1 MPGFEL
7 IGKEEK
13 RELDNL
19 MDKSGILFRHGFDN
33 LRNGVYKTR
42 EFEKNFSN
50 QMNVQDALAVT
61 SGTAALLVALKAF
74 GIGQGDEVITQSFT
88 FVATVE
94 AIVESGAKPIICD
107 IDSTLNLDPEALEA
121 KISNKTKAIIVV
133 HMLGTPCNL
142 NPIIKIAEK
151 NKVNLEFEASVC
163 GGVPIIRSLKE
174 GLIANKIKKVF
185 GIFNGTSNY
194 ILSSMDKENKSFNE
208 VLKNAQRLGY
218 AESNP
223 TSDLNGDDVA
233 SKLKI
238 LSSLCFNSFLNK
250 NIHVEG
256 IKDID
261 KDDIKYA
268 KKLGYKIKLLGYAE
282 LIGKNIFQRVHPT
295 LIRNSSYVGSID
307 GVLNAVIIDGNP
319 VGQSIIQGEGAGP
332 AATTSA
338 LISDISSILRGNIKF
353 PFSISNKER
362 KNLNFKD
369 ISERFFSA
377 YFRFNVTD
385 KPGVLSNITQI
396 FSRNKVSI
404 KRLVQDPNKNKS
416 SSSIIIITHP
426 SKDKSLNKIIQ
437 TINKRS
443 YVKKRSKLIRIDDE

>member
-1 MPGFEL
+1 MRKLNISIIGLGNIGSYLFNYLKKNKKILSKKNNCVPNVIYISAKNKKKNRGFKISKKIWLDNYLDSTKNKNVDLIVEL
-7 IGKEEK
+7 IGGAEGPAKK
-13 RELDNL
+13 
-19 MDKSGILFRHGFDN
+19 
-33 LRNGVYKTR
+33 
-42 EFEKNFSN
+42 
-50 QMNVQDALAVT
+50 
-61 SGTAALLVALKAF
+61 LVFNALKNKKHVVTANKAL
-74 GIGQGDEVITQSFT
+74 I
-88 FVATVE
+88 
-94 AIVESGAKPIICD
+94 AKYGNQ
-107 IDSTLNLDPEALEA
+107 LA
-121 KISNKTKAIIVV
+121 
-133 HMLGTPCNL
+133 
-142 NPIIKIAEK
+142 KIAEK

-174 GLIANKIKKVF
+174 GLIANKINKVF

-208 VLKNAQRLGY
+208 VLQNAQKLGY

-261 KDDIKYA
+261 KDDINYA
-268 KKLGYKIKLLGYAE
+268 KRLGYKIKLLGYAE

-362 KNLNFKD
+362 KSLNFKD

-377 YFRFNVTD
+377 YFRFNVID

-404 KRLVQDPNKNKS
+404 KRLVQDPSKNKS

-426 SKDKSLNKIIQ
+426 SKDKSLNRIIQ
-437 TINKRS
+437 SISKRS
-443 YVKKRSKLIRIDDE
+443 YVKKRPKLIRIDDE